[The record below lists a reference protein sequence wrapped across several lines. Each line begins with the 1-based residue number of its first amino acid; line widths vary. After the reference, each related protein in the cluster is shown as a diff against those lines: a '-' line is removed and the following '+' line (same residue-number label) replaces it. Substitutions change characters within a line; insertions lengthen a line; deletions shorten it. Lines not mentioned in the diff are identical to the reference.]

1 MASHSVGSVSVWS
14 WSEIF
19 KQKKPCS
26 VSCAAGRFA
35 IHSVDELDLLFFK
48 EVPPVRA
55 DGLVGDEGVDL
66 VEVEGVDEGGA
77 AELCVVGEQDDA
89 LGARGHADFDCAFGV
104 IRLHD
109 AALAVEALAADEG
122 EVDVVA
128 LECRER
134 DVADERA

>member
-1 MASHSVGSVSVWS
+1 MWS

-77 AELCVVGEQDDA
+77 AEFRMVGEQDDA
-89 LGARGHADFDCAFGV
+89 LGAGGHADFDGAFGV
-104 IRLHD
+104 
-109 AALAVEALAADEG
+109 V
-122 EVDVVA
+122 
-128 LECRER
+128 
-134 DVADERA
+134 